1 MTKIKAR
8 NPQIAS
14 MRLCVPIDGLISI
27 DHRGMANVT
36 PKCAA
41 LLVKGTNDW
50 MYYDDWVKA
59 QEAAKQKEETVE
71 ETAAEETVQ
80 EETVEETAEDAAK
93 EREEV
98 LKMLETMTV
107 AQLKDYAKQ
116 AELPAEEWE
125 KIRSKN
131 ELKAYL
137 MSKYDEA

>member
-50 MYYDDWVKA
+50 LYYDDWAKA
-59 QEAAKQKEETVE
+59 QEASKQKEEAVE
-71 ETAAEETVQ
+71 EPMVEETVQ
-80 EETVEETAEDAAK
+80 EETAEDAAK
-93 EREEV
+93 EREEI

-107 AQLKDYAKQ
+107 AKLKEYAKQ

-125 KIRSKN
+125 NIRSKN